1 MTSLRKSLSETSAP
15 RPAPKFQPLF
25 AHCSKSLS
33 CVTPRSSVMASNL
46 LRPGDL
52 RPVLGSPPSRCSTT
66 SVVRL
71 SALTLL
77 MPATYRPSHFS
88 RNLKFLYG
96 SNRWVL
102 TLNCA
107 IPVLPPVR
115 ALASSASGLD
125 LAGDLLDLDHDEL
138 SRLERREPDE
148 DVHDAAVHV
157 ILCRCLL
164 VAFHEVRVAWGLAG
178 KGALAKQTVHE
189 RADVEANLRPQRFVV
204 RFEHHPL
211 GAAI

>member
-1 MTSLRKSLSETSAP
+1 MRRSLRKSFSDTSAP
-15 RPAPKFQPLF
+15 RPAPTRQTLF
-25 AHCSKSLS
+25 AHFSNSVS
-33 CVTPRSSVMASNL
+33 WVTPRSSVIASYL
-46 LRPGDL
+46 FLPGDL

-66 SVVRL
+66 SVARL

-115 ALASSASGLD
+115 ALASCASGLD
-125 LAGDLLDLDHDEL
+125 LAGDLL
-138 SRLERREPDE
+138 
-148 DVHDAAVHV
+148 
-157 ILCRCLL
+157 
-164 VAFHEVRVAWGLAG
+164 
-178 KGALAKQTVHE
+178 
-189 RADVEANLRPQRFVV
+189 
-204 RFEHHPL
+204 
-211 GAAI
+211 